1 MITTDWLA
9 PYACLIV
16 GKILPWKQIADPAL
30 PYRHCNGRA
39 GIYCQRDQ
47 FLPCR
52 QCKNDFNGQ
61 TIWIIRFVIH
71 ISPRTVNHL
80 CTLRKCVD
88 Q

>member
-1 MITTDWLA
+1 MIATDWLA
-9 PYACLIV
+9 PYACLAV
-16 GKILPWKQIADPAL
+16 GKILLWKQVADRTL
-30 PYRHCNGRA
+30 PYRHRNGRA
-39 GIYCQRDQ
+39 GIDCQGDQ

-61 TIWIIRFVIH
+61 TTWIVCFVIH
-71 ISPRTVNHL
+71 VSPRTENNL